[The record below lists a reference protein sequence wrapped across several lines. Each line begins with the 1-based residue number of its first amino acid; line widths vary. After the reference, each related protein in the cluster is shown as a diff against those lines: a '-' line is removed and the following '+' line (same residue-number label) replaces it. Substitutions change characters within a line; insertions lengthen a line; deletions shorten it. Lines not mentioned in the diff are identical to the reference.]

1 MVSCILFLKINDGEP
16 REGLCQHPGRFIWL
30 QLYGLLSGVE
40 GGFEVCNSPSVG
52 FSCILPVGIIG
63 DAQVG
68 GMI

>member
-1 MVSCILFLKINDGEP
+1 MSAS
-16 REGLCQHPGRFIWL
+16 REVHLAPVIWTL
-30 QLYGLLSGVE
+30 VWVE

-52 FSCILPVGIIG
+52 FSFILPVGIIG